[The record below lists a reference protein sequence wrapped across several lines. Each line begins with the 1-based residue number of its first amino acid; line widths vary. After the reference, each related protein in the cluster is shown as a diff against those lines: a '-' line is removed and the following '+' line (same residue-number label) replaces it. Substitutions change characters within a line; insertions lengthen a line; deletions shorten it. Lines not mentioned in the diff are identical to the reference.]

1 MGQQLADAI
10 STIPAIQSGDKGLRE
25 RFLESGLPFVR
36 REVRRFTR
44 SFFVDQEEEFSVGL
58 EAYNQAIDS
67 YRIERGVPFEA
78 YARLL
83 IRNRLLDADRHN
95 RTKVPT
101 VSLSEKPSEDGL
113 ALEETLADPRSGQ
126 VQDDLEY
133 KEAVFQLELDLSR
146 FGLDLAGVAGR
157 FPKHLDS
164 RLLCIRVA
172 RCLSEDELLHGR
184 MMQES
189 RLPGTELSRRCGIPL
204 KTVER
209 NRASIVLLAL
219 LMRSELRLIH
229 TYIAFFE
236 REEMK

>member
-1 MGQQLADAI
+1 M
-10 STIPAIQSGDKGLRE
+10 IPSIQAGDGEMRE
-25 RFLESGLPFVR
+25 RFLEQGLPFIR

-44 SFFVDQEEEFSVGL
+44 SFFVDQEEEFSIAM
-58 EAYNQAIDS
+58 EAFDQAIDS
-67 YRIERGVPFEA
+67 FRPDRGVPFEA

-83 IRNRLLDADRHN
+83 IRNRLVDESRRRQ
-95 RTKVPT
+95 RTPTT
-101 VSLSEKPSEDGL
+101 VSLSESPTEDGL
-113 ALEETLADPRSGQ
+113 ALEETLADPGSGR

-164 RLLCIRVA
+164 RLSCIRVA